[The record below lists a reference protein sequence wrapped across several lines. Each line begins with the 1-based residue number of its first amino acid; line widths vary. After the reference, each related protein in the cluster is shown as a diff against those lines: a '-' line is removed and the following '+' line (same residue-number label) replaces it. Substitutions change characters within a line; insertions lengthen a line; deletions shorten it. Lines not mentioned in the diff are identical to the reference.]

1 VLVSFSILLHA
12 ISEEESM
19 FRKFTIII
27 AIAIASV
34 VLLSACFRSASPPKL
49 ATPTATGAISTSASV
64 SLASPTPT
72 SINLIEAW
80 GTTTAVYVQTAIA
93 QGTITA
99 VPATQTPQPSPTQA
113 QASPTSTPIL
123 PATGVASE
131 TPVAGVATS
140 TPLPGNTP
148 VIVVPTSTPGRP
160 ATYTLHEGE
169 FPYCL
174 ARRFDVNQNEIMTLN
189 GFVEGQLFK
198 PGLVVQIPQTGYYVG
213 NRALH
218 PHPAQYTVQVDD
230 TFYSIACYFGDVD
243 PTSIAAANNLS
254 ISSILITGSTL
265 NIP

>member
-1 VLVSFSILLHA
+1 
-12 ISEEESM
+12 M
-19 FRKFTIII
+19 FRKITIII

-49 ATPTATGAISTSASV
+49 TTPTATGSISTSMSV
-64 SLASPTPT
+64 SQASPTPT
-72 SINLIEAW
+72 SINLLEAW
-80 GTTTAVYVQTAIA
+80 GTTTAVYIQTAVA
-93 QGTITA
+93 QGTLTA
-99 VPATQTPQPSPTQA
+99 VPASQTPQPSPTSVEA
-113 QASPTSTPIL
+113 NPTSTPIL

-131 TPVAGVATS
+131 TPVPGAATS

-148 VIVVPTSTPGRP
+148 VIVVPTATPGRP
-160 ATYTLHEGE
+160 ASYTLHEGE

-174 ARRFDVNQNEIMTLN
+174 ARRFDVNQNTIMTMN
-189 GFVEGQLFK
+189 GYVEGQLFK
-198 PGLVVQIPQTGYYVG
+198 PGLVVQIPQTGFYVG

-218 PHPAQYTVQVDD
+218 THPAQYTVKVDD

-254 ISSILITGSTL
+254 ISSILITGSIL